1 MTRCIRYQDCSVCQ
15 GADVQHPPPGAE
27 NKPSFTAVV
36 GSVDQLVSK
45 YVATSALQ
53 VGRQELIDDLKS
65 MTKVGN
71 ECF

>member
-1 MTRCIRYQDCSVCQ
+1 MNRYIHYQGYSACQ
-15 GADVQHPPPGAE
+15 GADVQHPAPGTE
-27 NKPSFTAVV
+27 NRPSFTAVV

-65 MTKVGN
+65 MTKVRN
-71 ECF
+71 